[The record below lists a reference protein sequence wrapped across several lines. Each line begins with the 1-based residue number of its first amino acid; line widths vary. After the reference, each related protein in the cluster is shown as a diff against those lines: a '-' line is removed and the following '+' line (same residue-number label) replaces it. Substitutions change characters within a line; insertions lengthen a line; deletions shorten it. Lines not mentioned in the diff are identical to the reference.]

1 MNPFVYYK
9 NPTTTK
15 EAQSNIN
22 YFWFEGMLDN
32 KEIEDSGHCPADY
45 RTYIKAM
52 SEDCKRINAIFR
64 TRSLDMLNLPETAIL
79 YANDAR
85 GVYIP
90 QYFAESIVRECLSG
104 VSEEDMK
111 ILLVGPDHE
120 QYWDAWCD
128 VCDNAILTDEQGVT
142 FNLYQDGDLWL
153 VPTDWQPDEEDY

>member
-52 SEDCKRINAIFR
+52 SEDCKRIKR
-64 TRSLDMLNLPETAIL
+64 NLQ
-79 YANDAR
+79 NK
-85 GVYIP
+85 
-90 QYFAESIVRECLSG
+90 ES
-104 VSEEDMK
+104 
-111 ILLVGPDHE
+111 
-120 QYWDAWCD
+120 
-128 VCDNAILTDEQGVT
+128 
-142 FNLYQDGDLWL
+142 
-153 VPTDWQPDEEDY
+153 